1 MAKVITQTIAIN
13 VSKLVKE
20 TDAATV
26 MVSQDLVSQLEE
38 VVSELVKDAIV
49 EAMIVE

>member
-20 TDAATV
+20 TDKASV
-26 MVSQDLVSQLEE
+26 MVSRELVTQLEE
-38 VVSELVKDAIV
+38 LVSELVKDAVV